1 MEETL
6 AVVGAGSWG
15 TALAILLAHKG
26 FKVNLWARR
35 PELASALRET
45 GENKIYLPGVKLH
58 PAVTP
63 TSDLPAAV
71 RGVGLVV
78 LSVPSHAVRR
88 TARLLRPLLPE
99 RTIIV
104 NTAKGLELGTK
115 KRLSQVLAEEGL
127 KRVAVLSGPSHA
139 EEVGRGLPTTVVVA
153 AVDRETA
160 EYVQDVFMDPVF
172 RVYTNPDI
180 TGVEFG
186 GALKNIIALA
196 TGMAD
201 GLGLGDNTRAAL
213 MTRGM
218 AEIARLG
225 VALGGRALTFAGL
238 SGIGDLIVT
247 CTSMYSRNR
256 RAGIL
261 LGRGQS
267 LEEVLAAVGMV
278 VEGVRTTAAAR
289 ELACQHSVQMPIT
302 EEIYQVLYK
311 GKPVGDCVAALM
323 ERPRTHEVESG
334 DW

>member
-1 MEETL
+1 MERI

-15 TALAILLAHKG
+15 TALAVLLARKG
-26 FKVNLWARR
+26 FRVNLWARR
-35 PELASALRET
+35 PEQVTALKKLRE
-45 GENKIYLPGVKLH
+45 NRAYLPEV
-58 PAVTP
+58 V
-63 TSDLPAAV
+63 LPATITLTADLAAAIREV
-71 RGVGLVV
+71 DLVV
-78 LSVPSHAVRR
+78 LSVPSHAVRLM
-88 TARLLRPLLPE
+88 AQELRPLLPAGV
-99 RTIIV
+99 IIV
-104 NTAKGLELGTK
+104 NTAKGLELETK
-115 KRLSQVLAEEGL
+115 KRLSTVLAEEGL
-127 KRVAVLSGPSHA
+127 DRVVVLSGPSHA

-153 AVDRETA
+153 AADRQTA
-160 EYVQDVFMDPVF
+160 EYVQDVFMDPTF

-201 GLGLGDNTRAAL
+201 GLGLGDNARAAL

-225 VALGGRALTFAGL
+225 VALGGKILTFAGL

-261 LGRGQS
+261 LGQGQA

-289 ELACQHSVQMPIT
+289 ELARQYNIRMPIT
-302 EEIYQVLYK
+302 EEIYQVLYQ
-311 GKPVGDCVAALM
+311 GKPASDCVAALM
-323 ERPRTHEVESG
+323 ERPRTHEVEIG
-334 DW
+334 AW